1 MSRSALTVR
10 GARTHNLKGVD
21 CEIPHGR
28 LTVVTGVS
36 GAGKSSLVFD
46 TIYAEAQRRFVESM
60 STYVRQFLEQMERP
74 DVESIDGV
82 LPAVALEARNSVK
95 NARATVGTLTEV
107 HDVLRLFF
115 TYTGVVSCPNGH
127 GPVRGHGPQE
137 LADHLIEH
145 FPDEP
150 VLLVAPLVRPKM
162 NADLKLR
169 ELVRQGYFRRV
180 TDDGDIERL
189 TPSARWP
196 VKHDPLH
203 LALGRFRP
211 SLEKRARL
219 VEAIEE
225 GYMLTA
231 GRLQVHRDGHP
242 PLYAG
247 RALTCAT
254 CGSAMER
261 PTPALFS
268 FNSPLGACSEC
279 QGFGRVLGIDP
290 ERVIP
295 DPRKSLKDRPIAP
308 WNSPAYKKHYP
319 RLLSACRAVGIP
331 LDVPIIDLDND
342 ARQFLWSGAG
352 PFVNLDRFF
361 ARLESK
367 NYRMHVRVLLARYRS
382 YETCPRCDGRRLRPE
397 SLAVRVGSKDL
408 SELSGYTIEALS
420 AWLAEHLKEHGGK
433 RGASTTAHIVELLRH
448 RLETLTRVGLGYLTL
463 DRLG

>member
-1 MSRSALTVR
+1 MSASALTVR

-21 CEIPHGR
+21 CEIPHGQ

-74 DVESIDGV
+74 EVESIEGV

-127 GPVRGHGPQE
+127 GPVRGYCPQE
-137 LADHLIEH
+137 LANHLIER
-145 FPDEP
+145 FEGEP
-150 VLLVAPLVRPKM
+150 VLLVAPLARPKK

-169 ELVRQGYFRRV
+169 ELIRQGYFRRV
-180 TDDGDIERL
+180 KDDGEIERM

-196 VKHDPLH
+196 VKYNPLL

-225 GYMLTA
+225 GYLLTA
-231 GRLQVHRDGHP
+231 GRLQIHRDGHP
-242 PLYAG
+242 PIFAG
-247 RALTCAT
+247 RALTCDV

-268 FNSPLGACSEC
+268 FNSPLGACPEC

-308 WNSPAYKKHYP
+308 WNSPAYQKHYP

-331 LDVPIIDLDND
+331 LDVPMMALGDDALDYI
-342 ARQFLWSGAG
+342 WSGDG

-361 ARLESK
+361 ARLERK

-382 YETCPRCDGRRLRPE
+382 YETCPSCRGRRLRPE
-397 SLAVRVGSKDL
+397 SLAVRVGGQDL
-408 SELSGYTIEALS
+408 AELSGYTLEGLS
-420 AWLAEHLKEHGGK
+420 RWLHEHLEAQEGA
-433 RGASTTAHIVELLRH
+433 RGESTTAHIV
-448 RLETLTRVGLGYLTL
+448 
-463 DRLG
+463 